1 MRYFMLHKPRG
12 CVTSTVDDTGRGR
25 PTVYDV
31 AKAAGVPNFGPVG
44 RLDFDTSGVLLFTDD
59 YKLKKAISSPTYKGK
74 AAVGTVPS
82 MEKVYHLLVA
92 GTITPEDEGMG
103 LLQEPLHFNRKLD
116 GPGGSWTKPAEARVL
131 LTKTFKA
138 GQPVPWRFKPGTIA
152 TITWIEVVLREGKNR
167 QIRRLCRRSEFELTR
182 LHRISV
188 GPIVL
193 GDVEE
198 GSCRELTRQE
208 VEALYKR
215 CLPKDPLCPTIDA
228 VQDILK
234 SRLSQTARRIR
245 TTAEVG
251 GHRFKAREHS
261 SAMDVPQKD
270 APDRPTAEDAEQRRA
285 AKARDGERGCPCRTT
300 QGPGRRRAK
309 AFATEEDLASIV
321 KRLID
326 FTRRDLHE
334 TPAGPDGESAGPD
347 YCPGEKESLAQARAV
362 PPNET
367 HMVCGYRSSQIERLG
382 LTYGTM

>member
-92 GTITPEDEGMG
+92 GTITPEDKGMD
-103 LLQEPLHFNRKLD
+103 LLQEPLHFSRKLD

-131 LTKTFKA
+131 LTKTFKT
-138 GQPVPWRFKPGTIA
+138 GQPVPWRFKPGTVA

-198 GSCRELTRQE
+198 GSCRELTRE

-215 CLPKDPLCPTIDA
+215 CLPVDPLCPTIDA
-228 VQDILK
+228 VQDILH

-245 TTAEVG
+245 TTAEVEGTASRQGSILVRRMSLRRTRLRDPRQKMQSKG
-251 GHRFKAREHS
+251 G
-261 SAMDVPQKD
+261 
-270 APDRPTAEDAEQRRA
+270 QR
-285 AKARDGERGCPCRTT
+285 KQRDGERGCPCRTT

-321 KRLID
+321 ERLID
-326 FTRRDLHE
+326 FARRDLHE
-334 TPAGPDGESAGPD
+334 TPASPDGESVGPD

>member
-1 MRYFMLHKPRG
+1 MFFVLHPLGETTCVEYPRRQFG
-12 CVTSTVDDTGRGR
+12 SISFARWQVTFLSHLGVMCRFHRSTITFKLASLARHMMSSF
-25 PTVYDV
+25 DV
-31 AKAAGVPNFGPVG
+31 AA
-44 RLDFDTSGVLLFTDD
+44 
-59 YKLKKAISSPTYKGK
+59 
-74 AAVGTVPS
+74 
-82 MEKVYHLLVA
+82 
-92 GTITPEDEGMG
+92 
-103 LLQEPLHFNRKLD
+103 
-116 GPGGSWTKPAEARVL
+116 
-131 LTKTFKA
+131 
-138 GQPVPWRFKPGTIA
+138 
-152 TITWIEVVLREGKNR
+152 LRR
-167 QIRRLCRRSEFELTR
+167 FELTR

-198 GSCRELTRQE
+198 GSCRELTRRE

-215 CLPKDPLCPTIDA
+215 CLPEDPLCPTIDA

-270 APDRPTAEDAEQRRA
+270 APERPTAEDAEQRRA
-285 AKARDGERGCPCRTT
+285 AKARDGERGCRCRTT

-309 AFATEEDLASIV
+309 AFATEEDLTCIV
-321 KRLID
+321 KRWID
-326 FTRRDLHE
+326 FARRDLHE
-334 TPAGPDGESAGPD
+334 TPAGPNGESAGPD

>member
-1 MRYFMLHKPRG
+1 M
-12 CVTSTVDDTGRGR
+12 T
-25 PTVYDV
+25 
-31 AKAAGVPNFGPVG
+31 
-44 RLDFDTSGVLLFTDD
+44 
-59 YKLKKAISSPTYKGK
+59 
-74 AAVGTVPS
+74 
-82 MEKVYHLLVA
+82 
-92 GTITPEDEGMG
+92 G
-103 LLQEPLHFNRKLD
+103 LLRACCSTWSS
-116 GPGGSWTKPAEARVL
+116 GSWTKPAEARVL
-131 LTKTFKA
+131 LTKTFKT
-138 GQPVPWRFKPGTIA
+138 GQPVPWRFKPGTVA

-193 GDVEE
+193 GDVAE
-198 GSCRELTRQE
+198 GSCRELTRRE

-215 CLPKDPLCPTIDA
+215 CLPEDPLCPTIDA

-234 SRLSQTARRIR
+234 SRLAQTARRIR
-245 TTAEVG
+245 TAAEVG
-251 GHRFKAREHS
+251 GHRFEAREHS

-270 APDRPTAEDAEQRRA
+270 APERPTREDAEQRWA
-285 AKARDGERGCPCRTT
+285 AKVRDGECGCPCRTR
-300 QGPGRRRAK
+300 QGRGRRRAK
-309 AFATEEDLASIV
+309 AFAGEEDLASIV

-326 FTRRDLHE
+326 FSRRDLHE